1 MLVMTSP
8 SKYPFRRQRALGQRP
23 LKQRPF
29 DGLDRIL
36 SKKAIHLPEG
46 HPEAGSD
53 WIRKARQ
60 SPEPLSPAA
69 ERRLFKQ
76 AMAGVRP
83 LKANIH
89 ADPHPP
95 TSHALKPL
103 SEEVCEG
110 APEDLEG
117 LRRLRELVEKG
128 KGFTLAHTAEYMAG
142 PDGRG
147 TNHLS
152 EALHRGR
159 YAIQDHIDL
168 HGMGVAEAEAA
179 LRHFFKRAVATG
191 MRGVLIVHGRGLRS
205 EGAPVLKKSV
215 QDWLT
220 RGPWRRWVAAFA
232 SAQAFDGGTG
242 ATYVLIR
249 RSPGKKHRRR
259 KNF

>member
-1 MLVMTSP
+1 
-8 SKYPFRRQRALGQRP
+8 
-23 LKQRPF
+23 
-29 DGLDRIL
+29 LDRLL
-36 SKKAIHLPEG
+36 SKKAIQLPEG

-53 WIRKARQ
+53 WIRRVRQ
-60 SPEPLSPAA
+60 PPEPLSSAD

-89 ADPHPP
+89 AGTNPATGHRPI
-95 TSHALKPL
+95 PL
-103 SEEVCEG
+103 SQEGCEG
-110 APEDLEG
+110 SPEELEG
-117 LRRLRELVEKG
+117 LRQLRELVEKG
-128 KGFTLAHTAEYMAG
+128 KGFALAYTAEYMAG

-147 TNHLS
+147 TDRLS
-152 EALHRGR
+152 EALHQGR

-168 HGMGVAEAEAA
+168 HGMGVAEAQAA
-179 LRHFFKRAVATG
+179 LQRFFKRAVATG
-191 MRGVLIVHGRGLRS
+191 LRGVLIVHGRGLRS

-215 QDWLT
+215 QNWLT

-249 RSPGKKHRRR
+249 SSPGKKHRRR